1 MIIEYRAVNE
11 VRTVEDEKQMIIEG
25 IVNNIGQWSKPI
37 GGQFRE
43 KIEEGVFERAIN
55 RVLESG
61 DIFFL
66 HQHDDKA
73 LPLASVK
80 SNTLKLIEDKENN
93 KLRMKAVLPDT
104 SFSRDVYELV
114 KSGVLREFSFGFNK
128 PKSKWNVGK
137 DGIKERALIDFDIHE
152 ISIVR
157 VGAYNETQAY
167 ARAFEEIEN
176 QKEITLNKDKK
187 ICQYNKNK
195 IKMHKMYKYGNL
207 EI

>member
-1 MIIEYRAVNE
+1 MRIIEYRAVNE
-11 VRTVEDEKQMIIEG
+11 IRTVDDEKQMIIEG
-25 IVNNIGQWSKPI
+25 VVNNIGQWSKPI

-55 RVLESG
+55 RALQNG

-66 HQHDDKA
+66 HQHDNRA

-80 SNTLKLIEDKENN
+80 SNTLQLTEDKENN
-93 KLRMKAVLPDT
+93 VLRMRAVLPDT
-104 SFSRDVYELV
+104 SFSRDIYELV
-114 KSGVLREFSFGFNK
+114 KNGVLREFSFGFNK

-137 DGIKERALIDFDIHE
+137 DGIKERSLVDFDIHE

-167 ARAFEEIEN
+167 ARAFNELDELFDKDEI
-176 QKEITLNKDKK
+176 
-187 ICQYNKNK
+187 
-195 IKMHKMYKYGNL
+195 YKYNNNRIIIL
-207 EI
+207 KEMEII

>member
-1 MIIEYRAVNE
+1 MRIIEYRVVNE
-11 VRTVEDEKQMIIEG
+11 VRTIDDEKQMIIEG
-25 IVNNIGQWSKPI
+25 VVNNIGQWSKPI

-55 RVLESG
+55 RALENG

-66 HQHDDKA
+66 HQHDNRA
-73 LPLASVK
+73 LPLASIK
-80 SNTLKLIEDKENN
+80 SNTLELVEDKEKNQL
-93 KLRMKAVLPDT
+93 KMRAVLPDT

-137 DGIKERALIDFDIHE
+137 DGMKERSLVDFDIHE

-167 ARAFEEIEN
+167 ARAFAEI
-176 QKEITLNKDKK
+176 KDKQ
-187 ICQYNKNK
+187 IQLEVDNSA
-195 IKMHKMYKYGNL
+195 IYKYNRNRIIL
-207 EI
+207 INNKK

>member
-1 MIIEYRAVNE
+1 MRIIEYRAVNE
-11 VRTVEDEKQMIIEG
+11 VRTIENEKQMIIEG
-25 IVNNIGQWSKPI
+25 VVNNIGQWSKPI
-37 GGQFRE
+37 SGQFRE
-43 KIEEGVFERAIN
+43 KIGEGVFERAIN
-55 RVLESG
+55 RALENG

-66 HQHDDKA
+66 HQHDNRA
-73 LPLASVK
+73 LPLASIK
-80 SNTLKLIEDKENN
+80 SNTLELIEDRESNQLKM
-93 KLRMKAVLPDT
+93 RAVLPET

-137 DGIKERALIDFDIHE
+137 DGMKERSLVDFDIHE

-167 ARAFEEIEN
+167 ARAFEEIEH
-176 QKEITLNKDKK
+176 QQEMTLNNDKK

-195 IKMHKMYKYGNL
+195 IKLLN
-207 EI
+207 ITV

>member
-1 MIIEYRAVNE
+1 MKIEYRAVNE
-11 VRTVEDEKQMIIEG
+11 VRTVNDEKQMIIEG
-25 IVNNIGQWSKPI
+25 VVNNIGQWSKPI

-55 RVLESG
+55 RALENG

-66 HQHDDKA
+66 HQHDNRA
-73 LPLASVK
+73 LPLASIK
-80 SNTLKLIEDKENN
+80 SNTLELVEDKENN
-93 KLRMKAVLPDT
+93 QLRMRAVLPDT

-137 DGIKERALIDFDIHE
+137 DGIKERSLVDFDIHE

-167 ARAFEEIEN
+167 ARAFEEI
-176 QKEITLNKDKK
+176 KDKK
-187 ICQYNKNK
+187 IQLVAKDSVIYKYNKNK
-195 IKMHKMYKYGNL
+195 IILNR
-207 EI
+207 I